1 MIINQ
6 ILMPEKTIYRN
17 GAIESL
23 GSITAQYGKRVL
35 LISDPT
41 MEKIGLVEK
50 CERLLD
56 HASLTYATYTAVY
69 AESTD
74 EYVREALAILQH
86 EKCDV
91 IVAVGGGS
99 CIDTAKAVGI
109 VATNGGQF
117 ADYVIGQRSYAAK
130 SIPVIAA
137 PTTAGSGSEVSQ
149 VTVIIDTVTHI
160 KMMKSDPLLMP
171 VVALVD
177 PLLTLSC
184 PPQVTAATG
193 VDALCHAIESYLSV
207 KAHPITELYS
217 LRAAELIAQNLRKV
231 YHDGQNI
238 EARANLALGSMLAG
252 MAFSNS
258 SVTLVHGMSRPIGAL
273 FHVPHGISNAM
284 LLPVVLEFVQY
295 ACPTKMKEIGRR
307 INGRVSSGSAM
318 DGNAIDGADSVVLAI
333 KRLCRDLG
341 ITNLKSYGID
351 YSKFRANMVKMASD
365 AIDSGSPANTPRLPT
380 HAEIVELYHKAYD
393 YDFSAQ

>member
-1 MIINQ
+1 MNVNQ
-6 ILMPEKTIYRN
+6 ILMPEKTFYGN
-17 GAIESL
+17 GAIDSL
-23 GSITAQYGKRVL
+23 GTIAAQYGKHVL
-35 LISDPT
+35 LISDPS

-50 CERLLD
+50 CKELLKQ
-56 HASLTYATYTAVY
+56 ASLTYVIYTAIHT
-69 AESTD
+69 EPTD
-74 EYVREALAILQH
+74 EYLTEALNLLKH

-109 VATNGGQF
+109 MATNDGPF
-117 ADYVIGQRSYAAK
+117 ADYVFRQRPFVAK

-149 VTVIIDTVTHI
+149 VTVIIDTLTQI

-184 PPQVTAATG
+184 PPHVTAATG

-217 LRAAELIAQNLRKV
+217 LRSVELIAQNLQVV
-231 YHDGQNI
+231 YHEGQNV

-284 LLPVVLEFVQY
+284 LLPIVLEFVQD
-295 ACPTKMKEIGRR
+295 ACPAKMKEIGRK
-307 INGRVSSGSAM
+307 V
-318 DGNAIDGADSVVLAI
+318 DGTKNVVLAI
-333 KRLCRDLG
+333 KQLCCDLG

-351 YSKFRANMVKMASD
+351 YTKFSANVEKMASV
-365 AIDSGSPANTPRLPT
+365 AIDSGSPANTPRIPT
-380 HAEIVELYHKAYD
+380 HAEIVELYYRAYD